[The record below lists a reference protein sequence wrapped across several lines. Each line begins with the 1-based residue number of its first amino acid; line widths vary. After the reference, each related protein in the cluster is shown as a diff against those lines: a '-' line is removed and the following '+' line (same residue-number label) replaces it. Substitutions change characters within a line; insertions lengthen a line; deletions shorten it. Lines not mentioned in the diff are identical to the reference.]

1 MGCSWRLRQRRPDI
15 GRGRLGTE
23 LQLIMNGDWGL
34 PPPWGHSGLE
44 VLTTIRLCE
53 EPMLQN
59 YVLLR
64 EFLPRDQEVFC
75 SLQEDQDVGQFVDW
89 LPRTRYQAEVAFWD
103 ALEQQVMPIRSRFF
117 YAVEVDS
124 IVAGSV
130 GFTLLS
136 GGSADCGWFLRK
148 NFWGKGIGTKA
159 VALLVED
166 AFVKGISKL
175 RASARSQNIG
185 SIRVAEKCG
194 FQRLGE
200 KNGRVFFEVIDNR
213 KICPAVS

>member
-1 MGCSWRLRQRRPDI
+1 M
-15 GRGRLGTE
+15 
-23 LQLIMNGDWGL
+23 
-34 PPPWGHSGLE
+34 
-44 VLTTIRLCE
+44 
-53 EPMLQN
+53 
-59 YVLLR
+59 
-64 EFLPRDQEVFC
+64 
-75 SLQEDQDVGQFVDW
+75 
-89 LPRTRYQAEVAFWD
+89 
-103 ALEQQVMPIRSRFF
+103 
-117 YAVEVDS
+117 
-124 IVAGSV
+124 

-166 AFVKGISKL
+166 AFAKGISKL
-175 RASARSQNIG
+175 RACARSQNIG

-213 KICPAVS
+213 KI

>member
-1 MGCSWRLRQRRPDI
+1 
-15 GRGRLGTE
+15 
-23 LQLIMNGDWGL
+23 
-34 PPPWGHSGLE
+34 
-44 VLTTIRLCE
+44 
-53 EPMLQN
+53 MLQN

-124 IVAGSV
+124 IVTGSV

>member
-1 MGCSWRLRQRRPDI
+1 
-15 GRGRLGTE
+15 
-23 LQLIMNGDWGL
+23 
-34 PPPWGHSGLE
+34 
-44 VLTTIRLCE
+44 
-53 EPMLQN
+53 MLQN

-64 EFLPRDQEVFC
+64 EFLPRDQKVFC

-166 AFVKGISKL
+166 AFAKGISKL